1 MNSLDSVE
9 RRRGH
14 LVNWHV
20 SIFVFNY
27 CFYRK
32 YFHTEYY
39 AAKKRN
45 QFFFLSELKGID
57 LYSHAGKLHLPVT
70 EITRAKNRDLES
82 CEYLWCWVALWE
94 L

>member
-45 QFFFLSELKGID
+45 QFFFLLNLKASIFI
-57 LYSHAGKLHLPVT
+57 LMQVNCTFLLQK
-70 EITRAKNRDLES
+70 
-82 CEYLWCWVALWE
+82 
-94 L
+94 